1 MNYIQQN
8 FLHGRGNLY
17 PDKGRV
23 ADDGREFQKLI
34 SIIVDHI

>member
-1 MNYIQQN
+1 VSLVRPMPRPY
-8 FLHGRGNLY
+8 
-17 PDKGRV
+17 KGRV